1 MSAAPGQVWI
11 VGAGP
16 GDPELL
22 TLKALRALE
31 HADVVLYDRLVGA
44 GVLELIPPS
53 AERVYVGK
61 GHGDQDSV
69 QPEIMA
75 QLEQF
80 ARSGKRVVR
89 LKGGD
94 PFVFGRGAEEWAHL
108 EARGIRVHVVPGISS
123 SLAVPALAGIP
134 LTFRAV
140 ARAFAV
146 VTGHRS
152 IDPEAGAPPD
162 WADYARVDTLVVLMG
177 VGERVSIA
185 TALIAAGRDPEE
197 PCAFIER
204 GTTPQERVTVSS
216 LGAVSDG
223 AVDVGAPA
231 VWVIGRVVS
240 VRDKLVPITDQP
252 RVPTHE
258 HRPGRES

>member
-1 MSAAPGQVWI
+1 MTGQVWI

-22 TLKALRALE
+22 TLKAVRALE
-31 HADVVLYDRLVGA
+31 NADVVLYDRLVGA
-44 GVLELIPPS
+44 GVLELIPAS

-69 QPEIMA
+69 QPEIMT
-75 QLEQF
+75 QLEHF
-80 ARSGKRVVR
+80 ALAGKRVVR

-108 EARGIRVHVVPGISS
+108 NARGIRVEVVSGISS

-152 IDPEAGAPPD
+152 IDPDAGLPPD

-185 TALIAAGRDPEE
+185 TALIAAGRDPDE

-204 GTTPQERVTVSS
+204 GTTPSERVTVSS
-216 LGAVSDG
+216 LGRVSDG
-223 AVDVGAPA
+223 EVDVGAPA

-240 VRDKLVPITDQP
+240 LREMLVRATDQSRAQMP
-252 RVPTHE
+252 E
-258 HRPGRES
+258 HRQGHES